1 MVIKMTKNLRTVKA
15 TFIIGILLVSIS
27 ASIASSASAENAQD
41 SRTKI
46 VGLTSYVIIDWGED
60 LENNPIK
67 PRGELRAVKL
77 DITYGINVQG
87 LFSNIAN
94 IVKLLHLGRQ
104 ANIQLEVIGTS
115 PWCTASISQGATIP
129 ASVQSYEKNYTAR
142 VNIQVEQ
149 DAPAFAL
156 TSIKIKVSA
165 PDVGLIAGYEEII
178 DLNFVPQYIPKV
190 QPLVKDTNTKRI
202 GPMDTVT
209 FPIEIENMGNARTLV
224 KCEVEYVP
232 EGWVAIIDDS
242 ITLEEGVGTKAIVY
256 LTVRPPK
263 GFGYHDED
271 GMIRVKVTP
280 SYWQDTSLEGSPET
294 VSVLVE
300 SRGFSV
306 IGIEMILLPLIV
318 IIAIILFLYYGIY
331 KKKLMK

>member
-1 MVIKMTKNLRTVKA
+1 MTKNLRTVKA
-15 TFIIGILLVSIS
+15 TFIMGILLVSIS
-27 ASIASSASAENAQD
+27 ASIASSASAENAQE

-104 ANIQLEVIGTS
+104 ANIQLEVIETS

-190 QPLVKDTNTKRI
+190 QPLVKDTN
-202 GPMDTVT
+202 
-209 FPIEIENMGNARTLV
+209 V
-224 KCEVEYVP
+224 KCELEYVP